1 MNGVKSS
8 PLHRLVL
15 SRPVIFHG
23 CLFLVFY
30 ASISA
35 AFYGLRYFGLIDDG
49 DRFSININV
58 GFGFGEGGHLGNP
71 RGKGSAPKDG
81 NGAGINMDRYRNE
94 VNDGV
99 SPLDGAR
106 ANDRHAVRALALDVA
121 VGDWV
126 ASVESDCRH
135 ESPQR

>member
-1 MNGVKSS
+1 MNGVDSI

-35 AFYGLRYFGLIDDG
+35 GFYGLRYFGFVNDG
-49 DRFSININV
+49 DRFSIHINV
-58 GFGFGEGGHLGNP
+58 GFGFGECGHLGNP
-71 RGKGSAPKDG
+71 RGEGSAPKDG
-81 NGAGINMDRYRNE
+81 NGAGINMDRYWNE
-94 VNDGV
+94 VDDGV

-106 ANDRHAVRALALDVA
+106 ANDRHAARALALDVA
-121 VGDWV
+121 VGDW
-126 ASVESDCRH
+126 AAPVESDRRH
-135 ESPQR
+135 ESPRR